1 MSQLSQLKQ
10 NARGISILY
19 VEDEPK
25 LQESIAVYLRKIF
38 DDVRVASNGKEGLA
52 AYQKQAA
59 DIVIS
64 DISMPIMNGI
74 EMLQA
79 IKHICAEQRCIIT
92 SAYTESQFFV
102 DAIKLGVS
110 AYIIKPI
117 DYEQM
122 NDVLYRTVHA
132 ILQEKELALYH
143 HHLEETIDA
152 KVAAYKRLESARVE
166 DYEKVLLALVKMIE
180 QRDSYTAGHSQR
192 VARYCEMLAKSMGY
206 DESACQTLYQA
217 GILHDI
223 GKVATPDAILLK
235 PERLNAIEYNLIKEH
250 VNVGVS
256 ILKDVPMFSSLIPII
271 ANHHERCDGNGYPQG
286 LKGEAIDPL
295 ARIMIV
301 ADAFDAMTT
310 SRIYRHKK
318 SLDEALKEL
327 HDLSG
332 KQFSPEVVQHALVVF
347 KDITIDTDASQLPTS
362 ALEEERFVYFY
373 RDSLTDIYNQ
383 KYLSILLLK
392 NSFHYEF
399 SYIYIFSLH
408 NFTAYNHYMGWDEG
422 DKLLRSLAALLATFY
437 LEAPLFRIHANDF
450 IVLDTKPFEEAP
462 HFKAQMDAL
471 LGVHL
476 NYSVRSFDIKAL
488 QIDSMQALEAI
499 INPTLKIAP
508 LR

>member
-1 MSQLSQLKQ
+1 MTHLSELKKLAQ
-10 NARGISILY
+10 GISVLY
-19 VEDEPK
+19 VEDEPA
-25 LQESIAVYLRKIF
+25 LRESVAVYLRKIF
-38 DDVRVASNGKEGLA
+38 DDVRVGANGKEGLSS
-52 AYQKQAA
+52 YQENAV

-79 IKHICAEQRCIIT
+79 IKALCPEQRCIIT
-92 SAYTESQFFV
+92 SAYTESQYFI

-117 DYEQM
+117 DYAQM
-122 NDVLYRTVHA
+122 NDVLFTTVRS
-132 ILQEKELALYH
+132 IEQEKELALYH
-143 HHLEETIDA
+143 HDLEETISA
-152 KVAAYKRLESARVE
+152 KVDAYKLLESARVE

-192 VARYCEMLAKSMGY
+192 VARYSQMLANSMGY
-206 DESACQTLYQA
+206 DDATCRMLYQA

-235 PERLNAIEYNLIKEH
+235 PERLNAIEYSLIKEH

-256 ILKDVPMFSSLIPII
+256 ILKDVPMFSPLIPII
-271 ANHHERCDGNGYPQG
+271 ANHHERCDGLGYPHG

-318 SLDEALKEL
+318 TLNDALKEL
-327 HDLSG
+327 ESLSG
-332 KQFSPEVVQHALVVF
+332 KQFSPKVVQHALIVF
-347 KDITIDTDASQLPTS
+347 KDITIDTEASQLPTS

-392 NSFHYEF
+392 NSFHYEY
-399 SYIYIFSLH
+399 SHIYIFSLH

-422 DKLLRSLAALLATFY
+422 DKLLRSLATLLASFY
-437 LEAPLFRIHANDF
+437 PNVPLFRIHANDF
-450 IVLDTKPFEEAP
+450 IVLDTKPFVEAA
-462 HFKAQMDAL
+462 HFKPQMDAL

-476 NYSVRSFDIKAL
+476 NYSVRCFDIKAL
-488 QIDSMQALEAI
+488 HIDSMQTLETI
-499 INPTLKIAP
+499 INPTLAP
-508 LR
+508 ATNR